1 MRSQFSFDI
10 YFIYMLMYTLF
21 TFFVS
26 FAPTPFWVLFFCSS
40 FAYSTLVDCFLLR
53 EIIRINC
60 SCLCKNKWSI
70 PTNTYNSIKGWL
82 RETGQFFSAT
92 AQEFQ
97 LKNCGQA
104 VHMNRLRWYLSLCTC
119 VHICFVLQDQR
130 IHPHKHIKQ
139 YQRLNR
145 DPSSNFLCHS

>member
-1 MRSQFSFDI
+1 MRSHFSFDI

-26 FAPTPFWVLFFCSS
+26 FAPTPFWVLFFWSS
-40 FAYSTLVDCFLLR
+40 FAYSASVDCFLLR

-82 RETGQFFSAT
+82 RETEQFFSAT
-92 AQEFQ
+92 AQKLWSTSALGE
-97 LKNCGQA
+97 
-104 VHMNRLRWYLSLCTC
+104 
-119 VHICFVLQDQR
+119 HICLSIICFAFMFTFLQAASARAND
-130 IHPHKHIKQ
+130 PFGYFHKKQ
-139 YQRLNR
+139 KSHYTN
-145 DPSSNFLCHS
+145 